1 MKHFHSLLR
10 RAVSIFVVAAAISFQ
25 LPPLFAY
32 ETTTAVDTSEVVS
45 QSYVRERLRRNPE
58 LSLGNMLP
66 YRELGEGPEQAPEGY
81 NLCYV
86 SHVGRHGSRYFN
98 MSSPRHRMMAFISE
112 YSSFLKPKGRKLMR
126 DLDKVQVCSDKH
138 PGELSAL
145 GEKELFAMGSRMGER
160 TANLLGGSRVVTYST
175 NSGRVMRTRDC
186 FVAGLL
192 DRVPSVEVD
201 TVEFRSKGKVFKE
214 VRGYEMSNEQQEF
227 TNKVGSRYAET
238 LWREYDP
245 KPFLDRYLYRERRG
259 AVCPLFAD
267 DGLGRRYVYCVFE
280 CASAFLSS
288 GEPLPDMLRYFSEE
302 DLYQLW
308 ANRSNQWVGRCGI
321 ARQNG
326 AVRPLTLGRGIAEEI
341 IDDADAALT
350 VTPACPASAATQ
362 ASSASAC
369 SACPA
374 SAATQASSASA
385 CSASACSAASPAAT
399 LRFTHDSYI
408 VPLLAYLDIE
418 GCSFDRD
425 TDTYSQFLDF
435 DIVTM
440 GVNLQLFF
448 YRNAAGKVLVQ
459 ILLNEK
465 PVRLRSLSP
474 ETASFYAWQDLR
486 AFWLARKD
494 ELTRRVTPVL

>member
-1 MKHFHSLLR
+1 MKHSHSLLR

-32 ETTTAVDTSEVVS
+32 ETTTAVDTSEGVS

-201 TVEFRSKGKVFKE
+201 TVKFRSKGKVFKE

-267 DGLGRRYVYCVFE
+267 DGLGR
-280 CASAFLSS
+280 
-288 GEPLPDMLRYFSEE
+288 
-302 DLYQLW
+302 
-308 ANRSNQWVGRCGI
+308 
-321 ARQNG
+321 
-326 AVRPLTLGRGIAEEI
+326 
-341 IDDADAALT
+341 
-350 VTPACPASAATQ
+350 
-362 ASSASAC
+362 
-369 SACPA
+369 
-374 SAATQASSASA
+374 
-385 CSASACSAASPAAT
+385 
-399 LRFTHDSYI
+399 
-408 VPLLAYLDIE
+408 
-418 GCSFDRD
+418 
-425 TDTYSQFLDF
+425 
-435 DIVTM
+435 
-440 GVNLQLFF
+440 
-448 YRNAAGKVLVQ
+448 
-459 ILLNEK
+459 
-465 PVRLRSLSP
+465 
-474 ETASFYAWQDLR
+474 
-486 AFWLARKD
+486 
-494 ELTRRVTPVL
+494 

>member
-1 MKHFHSLLR
+1 MQGRCNLQLIIFILHMKHFHIFLQNSFLR

-32 ETTTAVDTSEVVS
+32 ETTTAVDTSEGVS

-112 YSSFLKPKGRKLMR
+112 YSSFLKPKGCKLMR

-201 TVEFRSKGKVFKE
+201 TVEFSSKGKVFKE

-341 IDDADAALT
+341 IDDADAALSF
-350 VTPACPASAATQ
+350 A
-362 ASSASAC
+362 
-369 SACPA
+369 
-374 SAATQASSASA
+374 
-385 CSASACSAASPAAT
+385 PAAT

-408 VPLLAYLDIE
+408 VPLLAYLDSE

>member
-1 MKHFHSLLR
+1 MKHFHIFLQNSFLR

-32 ETTTAVDTSEVVS
+32 ETTTAVDTSEGVS

-145 GEKELFAMGSRMGER
+145 GEKELFAMGRRMGER

-259 AVCPLFAD
+259 SVCPLFAD

-350 VTPACPASAATQ
+350 VTPACSASAC
-362 ASSASAC
+362 SASAC

-374 SAATQASSASA
+374 SAATQASSAS
-385 CSASACSAASPAAT
+385 ASPAAT